1 MGSEMETAFREFLLD
16 PDYWKP
22 RLKDLSKAPRELA
35 MFPRPDLARSTLDVT
50 ELGMLAHDGSRL
62 RGLLVRPARRVRGE
76 DIDLVA
82 SEFLGADAVPWKRA
96 EGGVCVLVYE
106 LGKGRRLEDRVLD
119 LLRFASTAC
128 ALETARSHSLRF
140 HNPQGAAP
148 ADEARIVE
156 RIRDRGWMEML

>member
-106 LGKGRRLEDRVLD
+106 LGKGRRLEDRVL
-119 LLRFASTAC
+119 
-128 ALETARSHSLRF
+128 
-140 HNPQGAAP
+140 
-148 ADEARIVE
+148 
-156 RIRDRGWMEML
+156 